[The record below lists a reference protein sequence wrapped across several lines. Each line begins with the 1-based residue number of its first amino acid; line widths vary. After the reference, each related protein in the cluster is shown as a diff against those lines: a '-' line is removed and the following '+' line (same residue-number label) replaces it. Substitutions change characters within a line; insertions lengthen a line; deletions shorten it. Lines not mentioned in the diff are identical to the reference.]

1 MPWRSITTTE
11 AEEEFTPAEKAA
23 IDVATQ
29 GALFSSVLGRV
40 VDFIRSACLAGS
52 GAVGE
57 APTIPDL
64 LRMDAVAV
72 ARWRWLCSIPSLKAL
87 QSEDRKALHDDG
99 IKRIE
104 KVATG
109 DLKVETPTTAGT
121 ETLSSGNSELVS
133 YSTRPTGDTL
143 SGL

>member
-1 MPWRSITTTE
+1 MSWRSITSTE
-11 AEEEFTPAEKAA
+11 AEEEFSPSEKAA

-29 GALFSSVLGRV
+29 GEMFASILGRV
-40 VDFIRSACLAGS
+40 VDFIRAACLAGS

-57 APTIPDL
+57 AGTIPDL

-99 IKRIE
+99 VKRIE

-109 DLKVETPTTAGT
+109 DLKVEAATTAGT
-121 ETLSSGNSELVS
+121 ETLSAGNSSVVS
-133 YSTRPTGDTL
+133 NSTRPTGDTL
-143 SGL
+143 AGL